1 MFMADANV
9 MGNKRREGGGEEAAL
24 GITRSIGA
32 WLCFFNLNLLALV
45 VFLGSKPDKNTFSW
59 WKKSLASSPRRVLL
73 LLLPR
78 PLAASH
84 FS

>member
-1 MFMADANV
+1 MFKHDANV
-9 MGNKRREGGGEEAAL
+9 MGNKRREGEGAL

-45 VFLGSKPDKNTFSW
+45 VFLGSQPDKNTFSW
-59 WKKSLASSPRRVLL
+59 WKKSLASSRDECFFCFSASV
-73 LLLPR
+73 
-78 PLAASH
+78 ASH